1 LIPEITPLELDAWRK
16 DVARAAPFVVD
27 VREPWEHEKARIEG
41 STLIPMREIPA
52 RLAELPEDAEIV
64 VMCHHGTRSAQVVQW
79 LARNGFERTHN
90 LAGGIDAW
98 SRLVDP
104 AVPRY

>member
-1 LIPEITPLELDAWRK
+1 MIREITPPELDAWRR
-16 DVARAAPFVVD
+16 DAARDAPFVVD
-27 VREPWEHEKARIEG
+27 VREPWEHDKARIEG

-52 RLAELPEDAEIV
+52 RVGELPADREIV
-64 VMCHHGTRSAQVVQW
+64 LMCHHGSRSAQVAQW
-79 LARNGFERTHN
+79 LAGNGVARVHN

-104 AVPRY
+104 AIPRY